1 MVCRPFISDVRADSS
16 ARVNGESQVRTE
28 HLTSNSGRATALIL
42 VSSASRFFHKRC
54 NESSI
59 AQADGASTSAVR
71 PVIRN
76 AVQYSIWFHFRRT
89 GQARATACASTVSH
103 DAFLIT
109 PPSGPPSP
117 PVEVDLRA
125 SAVLSSSECLFS
137 GGDDALTTHF
147 LALTHHAWPNHYSLR
162 CHNQILNDQI
172 LNDSAAAAPPQRPEL
187 GSSTDAAKP
196 RVAAVA
202 TVAAAPK
209 PHRPWLN
216 VPSFAVGSF
225 NRLAS
230 MLRAVSSVVN
240 RRASN
245 YRRGTY
251 SERLH
256 CLRLHCLAMFSWVSK
271 WFCSSDLLSGHRT
284 KLRARRGASTEH
296 GAAAHASPCSSRRLD
311 CAQCSA
317 PLAAALSGAPGIP
330 AATAETLLSVHSH
343 SEGSQVAGL
352 GKRRRN
358 RGLGRA
364 HASEVLQAA
373 ARSP

>member
-1 MVCRPFISDVRADSS
+1 M
-16 ARVNGESQVRTE
+16 
-28 HLTSNSGRATALIL
+28 
-42 VSSASRFFHKRC
+42 SRHV
-54 NESSI
+54 
-59 AQADGASTSAVR
+59 QA
-71 PVIRN
+71 
-76 AVQYSIWFHFRRT
+76 
-89 GQARATACASTVSH
+89 C
-103 DAFLIT
+103 
-109 PPSGPPSP
+109 PSMS
-117 PVEVDLRA
+117 VEVDLRA
-125 SAVLSSSECLFS
+125 SAVFSSSECCLFS
-137 GGDDALTTHF
+137 GGDDALAMLF
-147 LALTHHAWPNHYSLR
+147 LALTHHAWSYLYSGATTKSSTT
-162 CHNQILNDQI
+162 QS